1 MIAKYLITIFNKEF
15 IPMFF
20 VLFSIMSI
28 IVTVD
33 IANFSSVL
41 EISFWDFFKLY
52 IYQVPMMILYV
63 VPILYFV
70 SMANSIKKSC
80 LQSEL
85 LVMFS
90 LGLKPSKMFR
100 VYIVYSIF
108 LSIFLLIIAL
118 GVRPLSGYL
127 NTKFIHDMKTT
138 QSINLSKS
146 DFGQKFGNWF
156 FFINKENDAFKNIIL
171 FNKGDKKNTI
181 VIADKVKIGD
191 NENSFELQMENGKAY
206 ISSNNELIQINY
218 DKMSVF
224 DSIII
229 DKFDYSNLIEYWQRQ
244 SHNKTVLKHL
254 VLGINIALFP
264 IISIYG
270 IFGIAFIKPRISKDK
285 VGVYSFYYIASFVFL
300 IHLFLGYIGLWTIV
314 VIPILFTLAS
324 YVIYWLRVR

>member
-1 MIAKYLITIFNKEF
+1 
-15 IPMFF
+15 MFF

-33 IANFSSVL
+33 IANFSSIL

-52 IYQVPMMILYV
+52 MYQVPMMILYV

-90 LGLKPSKMFR
+90 LGLKPVRMFQ
-100 VYIVYSIF
+100 VYIVSSIF
-108 LSIFLLIIAL
+108 LAIFLLIIAL
-118 GVRPLSGYL
+118 CVRPLSDYL
-127 NTKFIHDMKTT
+127 NTKFIHDMETT

-156 FFINKENDAFKNIIL
+156 FFINKKDNIFKNIIL
-171 FNKGDKKNTI
+171 FNKGQDKDII
-181 VIADKVKIGD
+181 VIADEVQIGD
-191 NENSFELQMENGKAY
+191 NENSFELQMGNGKAY
-206 ISSNNELIQINY
+206 ISSNNELVQINY

-229 DKFDYSNLIEYWQRQ
+229 DKFDYSNLIEYWQRYEN
-244 SHNKTVLKHL
+244 NKTVLKHL

-264 IISIYG
+264 IISIYA
-270 IFGIAFIKPRISKDK
+270 IFGIAFLKPRISKDK
-285 VGVYSFYYIASFVFL
+285 VGAYSFYYIASFVFL
-300 IHLFLGYIGLWTIV
+300 IHLFLSYIGLWTIV
-314 VIPILFTLAS
+314 VIPILFTLVS
-324 YVIYWLRVR
+324 YIIYRLRVR

>member
-1 MIAKYLITIFNKEF
+1 
-15 IPMFF
+15 MFF

-52 IYQVPMMILYV
+52 MYQVPTMILYV

-70 SMANSIKKSC
+70 SMSLSIKKSC

-90 LGLKPSKMFR
+90 LGLKPYKMFK
-100 VYIVYSIF
+100 VYIVSSVF
-108 LSIFLLIIAL
+108 LAVFLLIIAIA
-118 GVRPLSGYL
+118 VRPLSEYL
-127 NTKFIHDMKTT
+127 NSKFIHNAETS

-146 DFGQKFGNWF
+146 DFGQKFGDWF
-156 FFINKENDAFKNIIL
+156 FFINKENDTFKNIIL
-171 FNKGDKKNTI
+171 FNKGENKDTI

-191 NENSFELQMENGKAY
+191 NKNSFELQMENGKAY
-206 ISSNNELIQINY
+206 ISSNNELMQINY
-218 DKMSVF
+218 KKMSVF

-229 DKFDYSNLIEYWQRQ
+229 DKFDYSNIVEYWQRYENEK
-244 SHNKTVLKHL
+244 SILKNL

-264 IISIYG
+264 IFSIYG

-285 VGVYSFYYIASFVFL
+285 VGLYSFYYIASFVFL
-300 IHLFLGYIGLWTIV
+300 VHLLLGYIGIWTAIV
-314 VIPILFTLAS
+314 VPVLFTFVS
-324 YVIYWLRVR
+324 YFIYWLRVR

>member
-1 MIAKYLITIFNKEF
+1 MINQYLTAIFHKEF

-28 IVTVD
+28 IITVD

-41 EISFWDFFKLY
+41 EISFFDFFKLY
-52 IYQVPMMILYV
+52 MYQVPTMILYV

-70 SMANSIKKSC
+70 SMAISIKKSC

-90 LGLKPSKMFR
+90 LGLKPFKMFK
-100 VYIVYSIF
+100 VYIVSSV
-108 LSIFLLIIAL
+108 LLGIFLLIIAL
-118 GVRPLSGYL
+118 AVRPLSEYL
-127 NTKFIHDMKTT
+127 NEKFIHDTQTT

-156 FFINKENDAFKNIIL
+156 FFINKENDTFKNIIL
-171 FNKGDKKNTI
+171 FNKSENKDTI

-191 NENSFELQMENGKAY
+191 NPNSFELQMENGKAY
-206 ISSNNELIQINY
+206 ISSNEELMQINY

-229 DKFDYSNLIEYWQRQ
+229 DKFDYSNLVEYWQRYE
-244 SHNKTVLKHL
+244 SDKSILKNL
-254 VLGINIALFP
+254 VLGVNIALFP
-264 IISIYG
+264 IMSIYA

-300 IHLFLGYIGLWTIV
+300 IHLFLGYIGIWTML
-314 VIPILFTLAS
+314 VIPILFSIAS